1 MLDAPYLSFVSGVC
15 RWLLGIQLRPL
26 TSLPVQEMCTT
37 CPFQAGCVAAA
48 HGDTATTSNHRSR
61 KRAGTGD
68 VRYVS
73 FVSGVRGGGSWGYS
87 YNL

>member
-1 MLDAPYLSFVSGVC
+1 M
-15 RWLLGIQLRPL
+15 GIQLQPL
-26 TSLPVQEMCTT
+26 TSVPVREMCAT
-37 CPFQAGCVAAA
+37 CPSTVGCVAAA
-48 HGDTATTSNHRSR
+48 HGDTATTSNPR
-61 KRAGTGD
+61 KRASTGD

>member
-1 MLDAPYLSFVSGVC
+1 MCLSSAAC
-15 RWLLGIQLRPL
+15 
-26 TSLPVQEMCTT
+26 
-37 CPFQAGCVAAA
+37 AAA
-48 HGDTATTSNHRSR
+48 APGDTATTSNPR

>member
-1 MLDAPYLSFVSGVC
+1 
-15 RWLLGIQLRPL
+15 
-26 TSLPVQEMCTT
+26 
-37 CPFQAGCVAAA
+37 VAAA
-48 HGDTATTSNHRSR
+48 LGDTATTSNPR
-61 KRAGTGD
+61 KRAGTGDGATCPSSAGCVAAALGDTATTSNQRAGTGD